1 MLKDRFLDYL
11 KFEKRFSP
19 NTLISYELD
28 LAQFTAYIQS
38 QYNIN
43 DPSEA
48 DHQMIR
54 SWVVDLLEQDIS
66 PRSVNRKLSSLKSFY
81 RFCLR
86 TESLKVN
93 PMIKV
98 SGPKIAKHLPVFVE
112 KERIDKLFSQIPV
125 EDTFESLRDRLIV
138 MMLYATGM
146 RRSELLG
153 LQLAD
158 IDMAKNTLKVLGK
171 RSKERIIPIGDYL
184 SREIAIYLM
193 KRGEKG
199 NGDKREST
207 SEGTHEQRISGLN
220 IDNSIGQN
228 NHELLFV
235 TTSGK
240 KMNARQVYTIVH
252 QALAQVSSQSKLSP
266 HILRHSFATHLLN
279 DGADLNAIKEIL
291 GHTSLA
297 ATQVYTH
304 NTIEKLKK
312 IHNQA
317 HPRA

>member
-48 DHQMIR
+48 DHQIIR
-54 SWVVDLLEQDIS
+54 SWVVDLLEHSIS

-86 TESLKVN
+86 SGSLHANPMLKVT
-93 PMIKV
+93 
-98 SGPKIAKHLPVFVE
+98 GPKTARHLPVFVE
-112 KERIDKLFSQIPV
+112 KERMDNLFSRIPV
-125 EDTFESLRDRLIV
+125 EDTFEALRDRLIV
-138 MMLYATGM
+138 MVLYATGM

-158 IDMAKNTLKVLGK
+158 IDMSKNTLKVLGK
-171 RSKERIIPIGDYL
+171 RNKERIIPIGDYL

-193 KRGEKG
+193 KRGEKEAA
-199 NGDKREST
+199 DKGKGAP
-207 SEGTHEQRISGLN
+207 EGTHDQRISGLN

-235 TTSGK
+235 TTTGK
-240 KMNARQVYTIVH
+240 RMNARQVYTIVH